1 MSLKNC
7 EDIIKKL
14 QLQPHPEGG
23 FFRETYRS
31 SLEFD
36 FFGGTNGVR
45 NCSTGIYFLL
55 TAENRSH
62 LHRIQS
68 DEVWHFYQGD
78 PLNVVMLTADGELSV
93 TTLGQNI
100 DAGERFQFVV
110 PAGAWFGAEVA
121 SGGSY
126 SLVGCTVAPGFDF
139 CDFELA
145 KKDKMLQQFPQHQEF
160 LQTYCLR

>member
-1 MSLKNC
+1 MGK
-7 EDIIKKL
+7 EDYEYIIEKL
-14 QLQPHPEGG
+14 QLEPHPEGG
-23 FFRETYRS
+23 YFRETYRS

-36 FFGGTNGVR
+36 FFAGADGVR

-55 TAENRSH
+55 TSENRSH

-78 PLNVVMLTADGELSV
+78 PLNVVMLTAEGDLSV
-93 TTLGQNI
+93 TTLGQNM
-100 DAGERFQFVV
+100 DTDERFQFVV

-121 SGGSY
+121 PGGRY

-139 CDFELA
+139 KDFELA
-145 KKDKMLQQFPQHQEF
+145 KKEEMVQLYPQHKEF
-160 LQTYCLR
+160 LNAFCLR